1 MITQQRENWNPWIG
15 TGISFLWWRDFFFF
29 IVTTNQS
36 TASFQNDTI
45 LQKLCKL
52 RWFRL
57 SSWFS
62 TFIRS
67 QPRVDIKHWAQTV
80 KMSLHNVKL
89 RLLVTVGD
97 RDSLASGRLSHPDG
111 KVICSHL
118 FFLKNFHLVIQKF
131 FRSLLESR
139 FKVGHGRG
147 SRVLLVHGCTCVL
160 VCASRWGDGWARRSQ
175 WQRPCSERSLSGC

>member
-1 MITQQRENWNPWIG
+1 MFPCSNPDGFDARHATQGESSSHSWLHNGVKTEIRGLALAFLFFGEG
-15 TGISFLWWRDFFFF
+15 TSFF

-52 RWFRL
+52 WWLRL

-97 RDSLASGRLSHPDG
+97 RDSLASGWLSHPDG

-118 FFLKNFHLVIQKF
+118 FFKIFLWS
-131 FRSLLESR
+131 FRKSSDLSWSP
-139 FKVGHGRG
+139 G
-147 SRVLLVHGCTCVL
+147 SKWVTGE
-160 VCASRWGDGWARRSQ
+160 DQ
-175 WQRPCSERSLSGC
+175 ECS

>member
-1 MITQQRENWNPWIG
+1 MITQQRENWNPWTG
-15 TGISFLWWRDFFFF
+15 TGISFLWWRDFFFFF

-118 FFLKNFHLVIQKF
+118 FIFFKF
-131 FRSLLESR
+131 SS
-139 FKVGHGRG
+139 GHSEILPIPLGVQVQSG
-147 SRVLLVHGCTCVL
+147 SRERIKSALSTWLHMCAGVCVQ
-160 VCASRWGDGWARRSQ
+160 VGRRVS
-175 WQRPCSERSLSGC
+175 

>member
-1 MITQQRENWNPWIG
+1 MFPCSNPDGFDARHANAGWKQLSFMITQQRENWNPWIG
-15 TGISFLWWRDFFFF
+15 TGISFLWWRDFFFFF

-111 KVICSHL
+111 KVICSH
-118 FFLKNFHLVIQKF
+118 FFKIFIWS
-131 FRSLLESR
+131 FRNSSDPSWSP
-139 FKVGHGRG
+139 G
-147 SRVLLVHGCTCVL
+147 SKWVTGE
-160 VCASRWGDGWARRSQ
+160 DQ
-175 WQRPCSERSLSGC
+175 ECS